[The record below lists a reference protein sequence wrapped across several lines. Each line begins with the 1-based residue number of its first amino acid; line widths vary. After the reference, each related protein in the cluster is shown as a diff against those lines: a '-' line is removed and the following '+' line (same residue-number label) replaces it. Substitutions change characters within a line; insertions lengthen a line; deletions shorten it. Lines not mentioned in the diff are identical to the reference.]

1 MGLPVGEL
9 QTAIIAL
16 YRGDTTLQGLLT
28 GSVTPTWNIYDA
40 DGVPINTAFP
50 YVVVQEVMGK
60 LGTVFA
66 MQSDASDVITL
77 VSVFTQSG
85 GFLQARAIAKQID
98 ALTQKTSLTL
108 TGGFTNI
115 GTLRDNYAEIPAQD
129 GITQQVSM
137 RFRAWVSG

>member
-9 QTAIIAL
+9 QTAYIAL

-28 GSVTPTWNIYDA
+28 GATSPTWNIFDA

-50 YVVVQEVMGK
+50 YVTVQQILGK

-66 MQSDASDVITL
+66 MGTDATDILTL
-77 VSVFTQSG
+77 VNVFTQAG
-85 GFLQARAIAKQID
+85 GFLKARAIAKQID

-115 GTLRDNYAEIPAQD
+115 GTLREMYVEVPAKD
-129 GITQQVSM
+129 GLTQQISQ
-137 RFRAWVSG
+137 RFKAWIQG